1 MKKINY
7 NELIAIHKILQT
19 VVDKNFPIVLGHKI
33 QKNFK
38 RINDAMQEFEQLRLK
53 LIDKYAYKDENEKPV
68 IINNRFDLKD
78 KQAFDEEYNDLLASE
93 IELTVDTISFTA
105 LEKMEESGRY
115 DNLTPREQAALE
127 FMIEE
132 EE

>member
-1 MKKINY
+1 
-7 NELIAIHKILQT
+7 
-19 VVDKNFPIVLGHKI
+19 
-33 QKNFK
+33 
-38 RINDAMQEFEQLRLK
+38 MQEFEQLRLK
-53 LIDKYAYKDENEKPV
+53 LIDKYAYKDENKKPV